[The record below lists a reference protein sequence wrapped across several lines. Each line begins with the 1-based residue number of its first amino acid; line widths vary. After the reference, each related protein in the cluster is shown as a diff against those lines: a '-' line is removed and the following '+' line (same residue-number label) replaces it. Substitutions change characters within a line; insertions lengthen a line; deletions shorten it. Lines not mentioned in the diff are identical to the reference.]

1 MLKDE
6 LVSEF
11 EKKMEEM
18 REKLLKEKEEA
29 LEKER
34 NKNLQKLDDQ
44 YQRLEK

>member
-34 NKNLQKLDDQ
+34 NKNL
-44 YQRLEK
+44 